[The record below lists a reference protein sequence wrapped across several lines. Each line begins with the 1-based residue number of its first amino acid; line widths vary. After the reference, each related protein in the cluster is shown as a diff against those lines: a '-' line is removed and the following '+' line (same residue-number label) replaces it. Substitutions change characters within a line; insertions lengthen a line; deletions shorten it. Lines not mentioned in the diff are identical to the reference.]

1 MRFKEV
7 YTGWQEKRLTQED
20 AGQLLGVSGRTF
32 RRQIGRFEADG
43 MQGLVDLRMSQVSS
57 RRAPVDEVLGVQRL
71 YSEGFADW
79 NVKHFHAW
87 YGRDQGGTR
96 SYSWVKNVLQE
107 ARLVVRSKAR
117 GKHRKKRERKP
128 LPGMMLH
135 QDASTHEWVPG
146 QRWDLVV
153 TMDDATS
160 EHTSMFFCDEEG
172 TDSSFHG
179 IGQTIARHGMF
190 CSLYTDRGSHYFHT
204 AEAGGKVDRLNL
216 TQVGRGLRQL
226 GIEHIAAYSPEARGR
241 SERAFDTHQG
251 RLPKELAK
259 AGITDMNEA
268 NDYLERVYRPNHNA
282 EFALPALEPGSAFV
296 PCIGVRLPD
305 ILCSQFERT
314 VGNDNC
320 VSFEGCKLQIP
331 ASNVR
336 PHYVKTR
343 LIVHRYVD
351 GTMALFHGPRRL
363 AVYDT
368 QGKPIEQEFK
378 QAA

>member
-204 AEAGGKVDRLNL
+204 PEAGGKVDRLNL

-259 AGITDMNEA
+259 AGITDINEA

>member
-1 MRFKEV
+1 
-7 YTGWQEKRLTQED
+7 
-20 AGQLLGVSGRTF
+20 
-32 RRQIGRFEADG
+32 
-43 MQGLVDLRMSQVSS
+43 
-57 RRAPVDEVLGVQRL
+57 
-71 YSEGFADW
+71 
-79 NVKHFHAW
+79 
-87 YGRDQGGTR
+87 
-96 SYSWVKNVLQE
+96 
-107 ARLVVRSKAR
+107 
-117 GKHRKKRERKP
+117 
-128 LPGMMLH
+128 
-135 QDASTHEWVPG
+135 
-146 QRWDLVV
+146 
-153 TMDDATS
+153 
-160 EHTSMFFCDEEG
+160 
-172 TDSSFHG
+172 
-179 IGQTIARHGMF
+179 
-190 CSLYTDRGSHYFHT
+190 
-204 AEAGGKVDRLNL
+204 
-216 TQVGRGLRQL
+216 
-226 GIEHIAAYSPEARGR
+226 
-241 SERAFDTHQG
+241 
-251 RLPKELAK
+251 
-259 AGITDMNEA
+259 MNEA
-268 NDYLERVYRPNHNA
+268 NGYLERVYRPNHNA